1 MILETPEIAGVPDGE
16 TLILGRVEG
25 VRGPEA
31 AFATNVL
38 DPVQVRAE
46 LRKFLEVHPELYQ
59 PWDGLVSLAN
69 RTDRASRLRRAELLL
84 DEGRLDDASGVLQ
97 GIQRTDDTVRL
108 LTGRAARLGGDLDA
122 AASATAATARTAA
135 ADIERIRIAWAR
147 EDVDRARASLESFL
161 AQHATA
167 PEGAEAFYLRGIL
180 FHRAGDDDA
189 ALDTWR
195 RGVRLH
201 APVDSLYGQV
211 MELTRIRQNFE
222 LSDVMAGLEVH

>member
-1 MILETPEIAGVPDGE
+1 MILETPEIAGGPDGE

-46 LRKFLEVHPELYQ
+46 LREFLEVHPELCQ

-69 RTDRASRLRRAELLL
+69 RPDRASRLRRAELLL

-108 LTGRAARLGGDLDA
+108 LTGRTARLGGDLDA
-122 AASATAATARTAA
+122 AASAIAATARTVV

-201 APVDSLYGQV
+201 ASVDSLYGQV